1 MVGQLQRAIRIDS
14 SLATRP
20 NVPSYRRWG
29 VGAQVGYRC
38 QEDLV
43 ELIFFTAKDQAASLP
58 YSLDERNVMPQQNA
72 VVALKGAKAWKKVL
86 LLSGELA
93 VSGIT
98 NDLRAPA
105 ATRSPSTFLG
115 LMPTTTSTDFRKA
128 IKADAL
134 YRGKTFKAGFGYS
147 RVDPNYRTL
156 GAYFFVNDLE
166 TFQTKA
172 ATQFLKGKLTLNA
185 NVGLQQDNVQKQK
198 LKTQQRWVGAANV
211 GYVPSDKINVQ
222 LSYSNFTSYTNLR
235 PTYDYLRQVTPYNAL
250 DTLDFRQ
257 INQNAMLMASFG
269 LPSANPD
276 KTKTLSLNGIF
287 QRGNDQQGSVSLQSN
302 LTNLS
307 VDYTCQNTP
316 KKFNLT
322 TSFNFSESSLNGL
335 AMTQWGPAVNVGKAL
350 SERWKGN
357 LSAMHTWGTMEGVK
371 ERVIN
376 GRVGLTGQL
385 SPKANLL
392 FNLIYL
398 NRQAESSIRFIP
410 SFQEL
415 TATLGFSY
423 NFSILK

>member
-1 MVGQLQRAIRIDS
+1 
-14 SLATRP
+14 
-20 NVPSYRRWG
+20 
-29 VGAQVGYRC
+29 
-38 QEDLV
+38 
-43 ELIFFTAKDQAASLP
+43 
-58 YSLDERNVMPQQNA
+58 
-72 VVALKGAKAWKKVL
+72 
-86 LLSGELA
+86 
-93 VSGIT
+93 
-98 NDLRAPA
+98 
-105 ATRSPSTFLG
+105 
-115 LMPTTTSTDFRKA
+115 
-128 IKADAL
+128 
-134 YRGKTFKAGFGYS
+134 
-147 RVDPNYRTL
+147 
-156 GAYFFVNDLE
+156 
-166 TFQTKA
+166 
-172 ATQFLKGKLTLNA
+172 
-185 NVGLQQDNVQKQK
+185 
-198 LKTQQRWVGAANV
+198 VGAANV

-322 TSFNFSESSLNGL
+322 TSFNFSESNLNGQ

-357 LSAMHTWGTMEGVK
+357 L
-371 ERVIN
+371 
-376 GRVGLTGQL
+376 
-385 SPKANLL
+385 
-392 FNLIYL
+392 IYL
-398 NRQAESSIRFIP
+398 NRQTESSIRFIP